1 MHFLNNL
8 KFIIFYFQDMVATR
22 QSSGH
27 AGISDGPSTSGSD
40 GRSKAEV
47 PSSSNKSLVD
57 LPPELLDKI
66 FSNFK
71 YKQISQ
77 LRKVRKNYM
86 PPKMFT
92 ALSSLDNNSGK
103 NIFFVITLRSTHIQ

>member
-1 MHFLNNL
+1 
-8 KFIIFYFQDMVATR
+8 MVATR

-27 AGISDGPSTSGSD
+27 AGIFDGPSTSGSD
-40 GRSKAEV
+40 GRSKAEA
-47 PSSSNKSLVD
+47 PSSSNKSLID

-77 LRKVRKNYM
+77 LRSVSINYIM
-86 PPKMFT
+86 MCRHKTM
-92 ALSSLDNNSGK
+92 ALFMTTISGST
-103 NIFFVITLRSTHIQ
+103 IFFHSTQT

>member
-1 MHFLNNL
+1 M
-8 KFIIFYFQDMVATR
+8 ATR

-27 AGISDGPSTSGSD
+27 AGISDGPSTSSSD
-40 GRSKAEV
+40 GRSKAEA
-47 PSSSNKSLVD
+47 PSSNKKCLID

-77 LRKVRKNYM
+77 LRSVSKLIN
-86 PPKMFT
+86 
-92 ALSSLDNNSGK
+92 AS
-103 NIFFVITLRSTHIQ
+103 Q

>member
-1 MHFLNNL
+1 
-8 KFIIFYFQDMVATR
+8 MVATR

-27 AGISDGPSTSGSD
+27 AGISEGPSTSGSD
-40 GRSKAEV
+40 GRSKAESA
-47 PSSSNKSLVD
+47 SSSNKSLVD

-77 LRKVRKNYM
+77 LRSVSYNSKHSKWFCLKISGERN
-86 PPKMFT
+86 MF
-92 ALSSLDNNSGK
+92 LML
-103 NIFFVITLRSTHIQ
+103 L